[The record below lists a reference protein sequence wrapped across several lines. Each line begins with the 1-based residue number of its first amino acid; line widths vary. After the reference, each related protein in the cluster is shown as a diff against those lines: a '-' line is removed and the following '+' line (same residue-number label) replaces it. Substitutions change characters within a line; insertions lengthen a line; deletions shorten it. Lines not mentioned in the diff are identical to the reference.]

1 MIKGLDA
8 GLPAFSPFPTMYS
21 GVVSVKKDF
30 QWGGGGVILDLILK
44 SKFRLHVFLELDLYG
59 LRFKGN

>member
-1 MIKGLDA
+1 MEKGLDA

-30 QWGGGGVILDLILK
+30 QGGGGGGGGVCHFGFNL
-44 SKFRLHVFLELDLYG
+44 
-59 LRFKGN
+59 